1 MTLKELILSVS
12 RRWLLVGTVWGSV
25 IALVLIW
32 TFVATP
38 LYQSTAVLRI
48 IDQQADM
55 GMAQQLGDIPGA
67 DLLGFGRDELESE
80 VGVLR
85 SWRLTE
91 AVVDSLALTVEVKN
105 RLESAGRYWT
115 VLSVGDEEW
124 EGKLTLRHEGEE
136 SYSVEGQGAP

>member
-1 MTLKELILSVS
+1 MAVNQADDSERVLAGHHGDSMTLKELILSVS

-25 IALVLIW
+25 IALVLTW

-80 VGVLR
+80 
-85 SWRLTE
+85 
-91 AVVDSLALTVEVKN
+91 
-105 RLESAGRYWT
+105 
-115 VLSVGDEEW
+115 
-124 EGKLTLRHEGEE
+124 
-136 SYSVEGQGAP
+136 

>member
-1 MTLKELILSVS
+1 MNKATDAEGTLSGQHGDSMTLKELILSIS

-48 IDQQADM
+48 MDQQADM

-80 VGVLR
+80 VGGLTTECEAASLR
-85 SWRLTE
+85 L
-91 AVVDSLALTVEVKN
+91 
-105 RLESAGRYWT
+105 
-115 VLSVGDEEW
+115 
-124 EGKLTLRHEGEE
+124 
-136 SYSVEGQGAP
+136 P